1 MGKTRNTNGE
11 RDREGDPGSKIPEK
25 ENPTKK
31 KKGVKERSNKKAEDV
46 AKASEMVS
54 LYVQN
59 RLRGLKPRLRR
70 DKRERERVR
79 SVHSPLSCLRRHVK
93 HEVKK

>member
-1 MGKTRNTNGE
+1 MCRGVGISLVGMGKTRNTNGE

-31 KKGVKERSNKKAEDV
+31 KGYIKERSNKKAEDF

-59 RLRGLKPRLRR
+59 RLRGLKPRLGYLRR
-70 DKRERERVR
+70 DKRERESKVY
-79 SVHSPLSCLRRHVK
+79 P
-93 HEVKK
+93 